1 MREELKKHL
10 DSQPTSLIFFYM
22 PDCNSCLRVKPKV
35 LAFARKRKVALFQIP
50 TTSPD
55 WVDLAKIFDVQD
67 FPTLFYVEDGKV
79 KHAYISAEEIEELI
93 EIETPK

>member
-1 MREELKKHL
+1 
-10 DSQPTSLIFFYM
+10 
-22 PDCNSCLRVKPKV
+22 
-35 LAFARKRKVALFQIP
+35 VALFQIP

-67 FPTLFYVEDGKV
+67 FPTLFYVEGGKV
-79 KHAYISAEEIEELI
+79 KHAYNSAEEIEELI

>member
-10 DSQPTSLIFFYM
+10 DSQPTSLIFFFM
-22 PDCNSCLRVKPKV
+22 PDCNSCLMVKPKV
-35 LAFARKRKVALFQIP
+35 LKFAKKRKIALFQIP

-55 WVDLAKIFDVQD
+55 WVDLAKIFNVQD

-79 KHAYISAEEIEELI
+79 KHEYLGADEIEQLI
-93 EIETPK
+93 ELEGGI

>member
-22 PDCNSCLRVKPKV
+22 PDCNSCLMVKPKV
-35 LAFARKRKVALFQIP
+35 LAFAKKRKIALFQIP

-55 WVDLAKIFDVQD
+55 WKDLAKIFDVQD
-67 FPTLFYVEDGKV
+67 FPTLFYVEDKKV
-79 KHAYISAEEIEELI
+79 KHSYLGADQIQELI
-93 EIETPK
+93 DIETPK